1 MGRRI
6 EYRCEA
12 ATVEGFVQQLAVSY
26 LKNGYFFYVTGHVR
40 EGKDPRGVDR
50 RILDR
55 YGIEVSKFTRAR
67 QKKAGRANLQYLR
80 HGQFFVILAT
90 LGVHPL
96 FSDERDTIRDA
107 RRVPIKYAG
116 YSVGYR
122 GGRASVRIDRG
133 TELNLKAYFEDIAT
147 KASAESLAAQIRRLP
162 FEPYAPVYDQ
172 LRGILRAVNEA
183 RRVAGLA
190 AVPFSAVRVR
200 RRIVK
205 PFGSKPPSE
214 ESADEVD
221 PHRGPLQNLL

>member
-12 ATVEGFVQQLAVSY
+12 ATVEGFIQQLAVSY

-40 EGKDPRGVDR
+40 EGKDPRSVDR
-50 RILDR
+50 KLLDR

-96 FSDERDTIRDA
+96 FSEERDTIRDA

-172 LRGILRAVNEA
+172 LRGILRAVNEQ
-183 RRVAGLA
+183 RRVAGLT
-190 AVPFSAVRVR
+190 AVPFSAVRIR

-205 PFGSKPPSE
+205 PFEGGDSNRVELVS
-214 ESADEVD
+214 
-221 PHRGPLQNLL
+221 